1 MKAIHPVS
9 AASICALVF
18 ASSAA
23 LAQSGFK
30 KEGGVL
36 TDAAGMTVYTFDKDA
51 PGSGKSACNEA
62 CAKMWPAVPVSGER
76 VAAPYSSVT
85 REDGSRQLAYKG
97 KPLYRFANDA
107 RPGERKGDKVK
118 EVWHVVTD

>member
-1 MKAIHPVS
+1 MKAIHPVF
-9 AASICALVF
+9 AALTCILVF
-18 ASSAA
+18 SGSAA

-51 PGSGKSACNEA
+51 PGSGKSACINA

-85 REDGSRQLAYKG
+85 REDGSKQLAYKG

-107 RPGERKGDKVK
+107 KPGERKGDKVM